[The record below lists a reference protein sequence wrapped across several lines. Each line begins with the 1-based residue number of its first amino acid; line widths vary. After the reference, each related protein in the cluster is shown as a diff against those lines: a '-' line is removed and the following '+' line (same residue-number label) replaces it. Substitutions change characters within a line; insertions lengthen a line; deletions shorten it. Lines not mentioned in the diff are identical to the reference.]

1 MNNTEAGLTR
11 ERFSLEQRI
20 SSTRVSLRQICGLLY
35 PSSLGY
41 AWDMAGVQK
50 NVLTEW
56 MDGWISGQLW
66 VTSQF
71 VLLLATLIEKK
82 EKKYLTH
89 IQEVGLQSIRKII
102 DAIF

>member
-1 MNNTEAGLTR
+1 
-11 ERFSLEQRI
+11 
-20 SSTRVSLRQICGLLY
+20 
-35 PSSLGY
+35 
-41 AWDMAGVQK
+41 
-50 NVLTEW
+50 
-56 MDGWISGQLW
+56 MDRWISGQLW